1 MKRAEAFLA
10 GVLTLALAAIG
21 CGGSSNGSKPHA
33 ASTTPTLAPPSKP
46 VAATVEADHTALEIL
61 SVLSVEHEV
70 DLLSQRDGVVTEI
83 FKEEGSRVSKGTL
96 LAQLDDRD
104 LLAKLDRARADL
116 DVAQG
121 NVKYNE
127 AEVKAKQAA
136 YRRAQEMRK
145 LGLNS
150 DADLEE
156 AEFKAKGAEYDL
168 ESWRAVVERTK
179 ADIRVLELE
188 LEKTRIRAPF
198 SGVVAR
204 RYIRVG
210 QNVLKDEK
218 CFRLSQLAPLQV
230 RFLVPETAGRPPRR
244 GEPVKVTPVSD
255 GQRIYNARVQK
266 VSPIVD
272 AASGSYDVT
281 ATLSGPNLSELRP
294 GMSVRVLWRPAPPL
308 AGPSSAKQK
317 P

>member
-1 MKRAEAFLA
+1 MNAMRSAAGWLLLA
-10 GVLTLALAAIG
+10 GALAITLAETG
-21 CGGSSNGSKPHA
+21 CGGPPDASKPQA
-33 ASTTPTLAPPSKP
+33 TTPTRVTAPPAKAAP
-46 VAATVEADHTALEIL
+46 ATVTEKPESLEIL

-70 DLLSQRDGVVTEI
+70 DVLAQRDGVVTEI
-83 FKEEGSRVSKGTL
+83 LLDAGNHAAKGAV
-96 LAQLDDRD
+96 LARLDDRE

-116 DVAQG
+116 AVAQE

-127 AEVKAKQAA
+127 AELRAKQAA

-156 AEFKAKGAEYDL
+156 AEFKAQGAGYDL
-168 ESWRAVVERTK
+168 ESWRAVVERTR
-179 ADIRVLELE
+179 ADARVLELE
-188 LEKTRIRAPF
+188 REKTLLRAPF

-204 RYIRVG
+204 RYIRAG

-230 RFLVPETAGRPPRR
+230 RFLVPETAGRPPKS
-244 GEPVKVTPVSD
+244 GERVEVAPV
-255 GQRIYNARVQK
+255 GERQRTYSASVVK
-266 VSPIVD
+266 VSPTVD

-281 ATLSGPNLSELRP
+281 ATLTGAKLGELRP
-294 GMSVRVLWRPAPPL
+294 GMSVRVLWRPAP
-308 AGPSSAKQK
+308 SK
-317 P
+317 PKL